1 MKYIKI
7 IAVIFIFSL
16 VYLISTRNDLP
27 IDSTDKYLTQ
37 EKTGNRVIK
46 KDVVLNKTKKKVIHK
61 KLKKDFENEVYKILQ
76 PLNNNDLEFAW
87 EDEYGCWNRKE
98 CNYNW
103 LNART
108 LEEAIWMRNNGYP
121 TVSMLRLIND
131 DRYKDELAELTRRKF
146 PAALAVATISA
157 MEQGNFKEGFN
168 LALSNVAHSNN
179 SQIYPHYLL
188 GEALLANDMKPLAI
202 SQFYIAGILGDP
214 LAQGRAM
221 SLSSDI
227 PVATTALNSAHQYIS
242 RVFGTEV
249 PNDPRPDGG

>member
-7 IAVIFIFSL
+7 MAIILTFLLIYLVGSRNGSL
-16 VYLISTRNDLP
+16 SKLP
-27 IDSTDKYLTQ
+27 SSHLSQKNMEDKYD
-37 EKTGNRVIK
+37 K
-46 KDVVLNKTKKKVIHK
+46 KEVTLHK
-61 KLKKDFENEVYKILQ
+61 SKRRKSQKSIEDTSDNEVYQLLQ
-76 PLNNNDLEFAW
+76 SPSNDDLEYVW
-87 EDEYGCWNRKE
+87 EDEYGCWNSDK
-98 CNYNW
+98 CKYDW
-103 LNART
+103 LNAKS
-108 LEEAIWMRNNGYP
+108 LEEALWMRNNGYP

-157 MEQGNFKEGFN
+157 MENGNFKEGFN
-168 LALSNVAHSNN
+168 FALSNVARSNN

-214 LAQGRAM
+214 LANGRAM
-221 SLSSDI
+221 ALSPDVPFS
-227 PVATTALNSAHQYIS
+227 TTALNSAHKYIS

>member
-1 MKYIKI
+1 MKHIKI
-7 IAVIFIFSL
+7 IVVAFAFLL
-16 VYLISTRNDLP
+16 VYLIGSRS
-27 IDSTDKYLTQ
+27 DSETVSHKPQ
-37 EKTGNRVIK
+37 MSQKSFESKSVNQ
-46 KDVVLNKTKKKVIHK
+46 KVISNNRK
-61 KLKKDFENEVYKILQ
+61 KRKSQKSLKNISDNEVYQLLQ
-76 PLNNNDLEFAW
+76 SPSNYDLEYVW

-98 CNYNW
+98 CKYDW

-108 LEEAIWMRNNGYP
+108 FEEALWMRNNGYP
-121 TVSMLRLIND
+121 TISMLRLIND
-131 DRYKDELAELTRRKF
+131 DRYKNELAELTRRKF

-157 MEQGNFKEGFN
+157 MEKGNFKEGFN

-227 PVATTALNSAHQYIS
+227 PVSTTALNSAHRYIS